1 MNCSCQSSGGDSP
14 STTISHAPR
23 RDASHRVTSPRAAA
37 KEIALHYY
45 QLQFCCRQRAA
56 GGTGRST
63 NQPTPCPSP
72 APSLAAAGRNL
83 CCIRDVPHRTTT
95 AKGEATKLKLH
106 VLLITCLAKRR
117 MRNKKR
123 SKRGAGGRG
132 IGSRR
137 VREGAGG
144 KLQRVGASLICQ
156 KPKGKRQISS
166 SSSKQRQPQRS

>member
-23 RDASHRVTSPRAAA
+23 KDASHRVTSPRAAA

-63 NQPTPCPSP
+63 NQPTPYPSP
-72 APSLAAAGRNL
+72 PSSLSCAAAGRNL

-132 IGSRR
+132 IESKRGRR
-137 VREGAGG
+137 VQEGSCS
-144 KLQRVGASLICQ
+144 V
-156 KPKGKRQISS
+156 
-166 SSSKQRQPQRS
+166 